1 MLPHVISVENMRQSD
16 AQTIANHTPSKELM
30 RRAAQGIFDAVQFT
44 GRIAI
49 VCGSGNNG
57 GDGYALAC
65 ILLDHGMT
73 PVIFRVSDK
82 FSDDGLYYY
91 RTARSFGA
99 EEGNIFAPSPLAGF
113 DIVVDCLLGTG
124 FQGTPRDSFAHAI
137 EEINASG
144 AFIVSADINSGLN
157 GDTGVAQLAVHS
169 DVTVSIG
176 CYKTGMFLGDAPDYI
191 DLLVNADIG
200 ILPVRDEYKL
210 LDWERLPL
218 FEGYRI
224 YPRAFQGRGQNRRR
238 QDRAYR
244 DHRRPQLRLFRRGL
258 RPLREAAMRNF
269 FQKIMLFMQG
279 RYGMDAL
286 NGCLLILAAVIWT
299 VNIFIFPR
307 IPHLILMLV
316 QLGLTALVIVR
327 ALSRNIVMRSK
338 ENRTFMRVYEPV
350 KNWVT
355 LTFKRIRDR
364 RDYRYR
370 RCPMCKAQL
379 RVRNV
384 KGKHRVRCPKCG
396 SEFDTKI

>member
-1 MLPHVISVENMRQSD
+1 
-16 AQTIANHTPSKELM
+16 
-30 RRAAQGIFDAVQFT
+30 
-44 GRIAI
+44 
-49 VCGSGNNG
+49 
-57 GDGYALAC
+57 
-65 ILLDHGMT
+65 
-73 PVIFRVSDK
+73 
-82 FSDDGLYYY
+82 
-91 RTARSFGA
+91 
-99 EEGNIFAPSPLAGF
+99 
-113 DIVVDCLLGTG
+113 
-124 FQGTPRDSFAHAI
+124 
-137 EEINASG
+137 
-144 AFIVSADINSGLN
+144 
-157 GDTGVAQLAVHS
+157 
-169 DVTVSIG
+169 
-176 CYKTGMFLGDAPDYI
+176 
-191 DLLVNADIG
+191 
-200 ILPVRDEYKL
+200 
-210 LDWERLPL
+210 
-218 FEGYRI
+218 
-224 YPRAFQGRGQNRRR
+224 
-238 QDRAYR
+238 
-244 DHRRPQLRLFRRGL
+244 
-258 RPLREAAMRNF
+258 MRNF

-299 VNIFIFPR
+299 VNM
-307 IPHLILMLV
+307 MLV

>member
-1 MLPHVISVENMRQSD
+1 
-16 AQTIANHTPSKELM
+16 
-30 RRAAQGIFDAVQFT
+30 
-44 GRIAI
+44 
-49 VCGSGNNG
+49 
-57 GDGYALAC
+57 
-65 ILLDHGMT
+65 
-73 PVIFRVSDK
+73 
-82 FSDDGLYYY
+82 
-91 RTARSFGA
+91 
-99 EEGNIFAPSPLAGF
+99 
-113 DIVVDCLLGTG
+113 
-124 FQGTPRDSFAHAI
+124 
-137 EEINASG
+137 
-144 AFIVSADINSGLN
+144 
-157 GDTGVAQLAVHS
+157 
-169 DVTVSIG
+169 
-176 CYKTGMFLGDAPDYI
+176 
-191 DLLVNADIG
+191 
-200 ILPVRDEYKL
+200 
-210 LDWERLPL
+210 
-218 FEGYRI
+218 
-224 YPRAFQGRGQNRRR
+224 
-238 QDRAYR
+238 
-244 DHRRPQLRLFRRGL
+244 
-258 RPLREAAMRNF
+258 MRNF

-316 QLGLTALVIVR
+316 QLGLTALVIAR